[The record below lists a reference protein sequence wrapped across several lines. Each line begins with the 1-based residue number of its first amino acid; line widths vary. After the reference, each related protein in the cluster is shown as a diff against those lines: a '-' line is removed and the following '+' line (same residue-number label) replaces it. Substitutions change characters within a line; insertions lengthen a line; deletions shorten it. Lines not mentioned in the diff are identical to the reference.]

1 MNKIV
6 VFVSAGLFTLGL
18 ISIVIGLVELF
29 KDKPVTK
36 HQQYQE
42 HKEKETRLIIHNRI
56 LEDSIADLKLKA
68 AILNNCLHT
77 KQLEY
82 LDVCNRVDRK
92 SK

>member
-18 ISIVIGLVELF
+18 ISVAIGLVELF

-36 HQQYQE
+36 HQRYQE

-56 LEDSIADLKLKA
+56 LEDSIADLEVKLR
-68 AILNNCLHT
+68 ILNNCLD
-77 KQLEY
+77 KERLEY
-82 LDVCNRVDRK
+82 LDVCNRVNGK